1 MIKHSKKSKKTI
13 HYQYIIKM
21 SAIMLQKDL
30 IATPK
35 ALWIKVFH
43 DRMILMG
50 HDGSTIATEYTE
62 NQQIQFDSTQI
73 TQHFT
78 DAAQSLDKLLNQIQ
92 LPWYQKPPIIF
103 LQILEPITP
112 NLPALIRQAYLEL
125 GYEHARLIRLYN
137 ETGESLDLSPLKT
150 INKHLYY
157 ILLLSIIFLGL
168 CVIFYQHFFSIKP
181 Q

>member
-1 MIKHSKKSKKTI
+1 M
-13 HYQYIIKM
+13 
-21 SAIMLQKDL
+21 
-30 IATPK
+30 
-35 ALWIKVFH
+35 
-43 DRMILMG
+43 
-50 HDGSTIATEYTE
+50 
-62 NQQIQFDSTQI
+62 
-73 TQHFT
+73 
-78 DAAQSLDKLLNQIQ
+78 
-92 LPWYQKPPIIF
+92 PWYQKPPIIF

-125 GYEHARLIRLYN
+125 GYEHARLVRLYN